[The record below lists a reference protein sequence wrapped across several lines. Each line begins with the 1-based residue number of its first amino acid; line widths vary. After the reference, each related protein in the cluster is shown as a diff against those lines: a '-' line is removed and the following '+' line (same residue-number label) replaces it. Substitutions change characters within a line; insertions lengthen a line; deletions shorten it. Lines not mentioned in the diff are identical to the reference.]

1 MGIYAGTSPNNVGL
15 ALENIKAVLKELSHH
30 GVTEQELIKAKNNLK
45 SSKVYAQDSKM
56 QIAKLNAAK
65 FAIFGEIP
73 SLDWEFEMIEKVT
86 IEDVN
91 KVAKQL
97 YSEKDFVV
105 SVVGKDIEESELRK
119 F

>member
-1 MGIYAGTSPNNVGL
+1 
-15 ALENIKAVLKELSHH
+15 
-30 GVTEQELIKAKNNLK
+30 
-45 SSKVYAQDSKM
+45 M

>member
-1 MGIYAGTSPNNVGL
+1 
-15 ALENIKAVLKELSHH
+15 
-30 GVTEQELIKAKNNLK
+30 
-45 SSKVYAQDSKM
+45 
-56 QIAKLNAAK
+56 
-65 FAIFGEIP
+65 
-73 SLDWEFEMIEKVT
+73 MIEKVT